1 MIKDNVSGYKKI
13 RDGFRL
19 GVAGFVVL
27 VILAFTLLLLSGLKV
42 ITDSSRIY
50 SIFEAVRR
58 ILPILSMVLILNGIV
73 ETGSETDNA
82 KKAKMWFTIRLI
94 LYGCATVVLAF
105 SNLINERFKSETNL
119 SNYIYMFLFVMITSI
134 SGYILYY
141 LSYIYL
147 MKEYENVV
155 SMYGF
160 DEEMLTKIKRS
171 EVLLKISCA
180 MLAITEMSFFVYIC
194 IVVGLKGLSG
204 VNRVVVL
211 LVVFILSIAMLV
223 RAVNYVMMLMISD
236 KIAKDI
242 EEISH

>member
-1 MIKDNVSGYKKI
+1 MVKDNVSGYKKI

-82 KKAKMWFTIRLI
+82 KKAKMWFAIQLI
-94 LYGCATVVLAF
+94 IYGCSIVVLAF
-105 SNLINERFKSETNL
+105 NNLINERFYSEANL

-141 LSYIYL
+141 LSYINL
-147 MKEYENVV
+147 MREYENVA

-160 DEEMLTKIKRS
+160 DEEMHRKIKRS
-171 EVLLKISCA
+171 ELLIKISCT
-180 MLAITEMSFFVYIC
+180 MLATTEMCFFIYIC
-194 IVVGLKGLSG
+194 Y
-204 VNRVVVL
+204 
-211 LVVFILSIAMLV
+211 VF
-223 RAVNYVMMLMISD
+223 
-236 KIAKDI
+236 
-242 EEISH
+242 